1 MMRRGKAFLLAG
13 SISQLPLTG
22 WGELC
27 SKDPPGNALPP
38 SLEVEV
44 SGVNSNFI
52 TCSII
57 TRRPTSALASA
68 RRCGTWSL
76 VPNRLDEER

>member
-1 MMRRGKAFLLAG
+1 MMRRRKAFLLTG
-13 SISQLPLTG
+13 SISQMPLTG

-44 SGVNSNFI
+44 SGVNSNVI

-57 TRRPTSALASA
+57 IRRRTNGLGSV
-68 RRCGTWSL
+68 RRCGTWSSA
-76 VPNRLDEER
+76 PNRLDEES